1 MVQQTKWFGSTPTSP
16 ELIKVHTTKIIQTIN
31 VRNKNKQFETK
42 EKILNHITQK
52 NQSTDQGQFKK
63 TFEFLKANGINFRK
77 PKRKW
82 KSYFAT

>member
-1 MVQQTKWFGSTPTSP
+1 MVRFNAYISRIDKS
-16 ELIKVHTTKIIQTIN
+16 IHTTKIIQTIN
-31 VRNKNKQFETK
+31 VRNKNKQCETK

-63 TFEFLKANGINFRK
+63 TFEFLKANGINFHK

-82 KSYFAT
+82 KSYFVT